1 MMFLGY
7 YGNKGIRQIEFG
19 EPRFGF
25 LPNPWVNRPLQE
37 QRNGFEKAL
46 GALKAK
52 KLIAQWQWVRNRL
65 AFKLTVLGTKV
76 AEVGGGT
83 KYPPMREDFSTTM
96 AELIYKVG
104 PIMRELNRER
114 LTADR
119 LERTQLSDEDRRVI
133 AKAHRLEAA
142 TQRAETPKVQASSD
156 IEALVNQLRQSTDAA
171 EKRKIRARL
180 RKLGHKGGA
189 K

>member
-25 LPNPWVNRPLQE
+25 LPNPWINRPLQE
-37 QRNGFEKAL
+37 QREGFEKAL

-52 KLIAQWQWVRNRL
+52 KLIMQWKWAGNRL
-65 AFKLTVLGTKV
+65 AFKLTALGTKV
-76 AEVGGGT
+76 AEAGGGT

-114 LTADR
+114 LTTDR
-119 LERTQLSDEDRRVI
+119 LERTQLSEEDRQVI
-133 AKAHRLEAA
+133 AKAYHLEATA
-142 TQRAETPKVQASSD
+142 KKVETSRAPMSGDVET
-156 IEALVNQLRQSTDAA
+156 LVNQLRQSTDAS
-171 EKRKIRARL
+171 EKRKIRAKL